1 MEITTFSHRNAEVL
15 FNYDEKY
22 IELFNEV
29 AEALSSI
36 TDEEIIEEYNGIQ
49 RGSKKSLSQPINRI
63 IKRKLVAKGW
73 NAESPIFNDPD
84 YTDTKW
90 RLDFAKDEI
99 AIEVAFNHGEAISWN
114 LLKPVMS
121 SELNHIEKAIQTSA
135 GIVIC
140 ATEEMKTAGN
150 FDSAVGTYEKFLRY
164 LTPMY
169 NILPSPILL
178 IGLKAPRTFHIDHET
193 KRVVMNEE

>member
-1 MEITTFSHRNAEVL
+1 MTDLSVQQ
-15 FNYDEKY
+15 K
-22 IELFNEV
+22 ELIKQLKQAYPE
-29 AEALSSI
+29 LKSC
-36 TDEEIIEEYNGIQ
+36 TDEEIITEYNDIQ

-63 IKRKLVAKGW
+63 IKKKLVERGW

-140 ATEEMKTAGN
+140 ATEEMKSAGN

-164 LTPMY
+164 LIPMY

-178 IGLKAPRTFHIDHET
+178 IGLKAPKTFHIDHET
-193 KRVVMNEE
+193 KKVVMNE